1 MNDTG
6 SLAAVVAEASTVSKP
21 TTTPE
26 STWVLAFCGP
36 EASRDHHCSHLNEL
50 LGELARRARCRPG
63 AGLLVPRARL
73 SCPGT
78 GALCPGAGALCRGTG
93 IPAPGRSI
101 PAPGR
106 PKPVPRRRSR
116 RPRAVTGP
124 GAQGLRRDPAYGLR
138 LRVLGQGGLR
148 APCAARQVTGQVA
161 GQTTCFIF
169 LGPDRESAM
178 GKCKKRRSHAS
189 HRRSDESKIARGFKR
204 HCARYGFIEVTL
216 LAEESGKPVDHC
228 IARALARLWAI
239 QSPRRFSCLP
249 FHLFVNVDPRST
261 VMLAIDPCVV

>member
-36 EASRDHHCSHLNEL
+36 EASRDHHCNHLNEL

-63 AGLLVPRARL
+63 AGLLVPKSWSL
-73 SCPGT
+73 CPGT
-78 GALCPGAGALCRGTG
+78 GALCPGAGALCRDTG
-93 IPAPGRSI
+93 ILAPGRSI

-106 PKPVPRRRSR
+106 PKPVPGRRSR

-138 LRVLGQGGLR
+138 LRV
-148 APCAARQVTGQVA
+148 
-161 GQTTCFIF
+161 
-169 LGPDRESAM
+169 
-178 GKCKKRRSHAS
+178 
-189 HRRSDESKIARGFKR
+189 
-204 HCARYGFIEVTL
+204 
-216 LAEESGKPVDHC
+216 
-228 IARALARLWAI
+228 
-239 QSPRRFSCLP
+239 
-249 FHLFVNVDPRST
+249 PRSRDFLLQVQAMYGVLHGQITAVSHPATAVCVCICATHACIT
-261 VMLAIDPCVV
+261 VHAAPHTPHATSLWVSEAAHTDCSTHIIL